1 MKLIDIIS
9 EAVSSEKELKKADML
24 YKTLKK
30 GLVIFDMETGQPV
43 SEETENTAKFSYTL
57 SDNKSIET
65 VFGTITIIPA
75 RIYLKEEN
83 KQARDYYTK
92 PVTDSIVRKFRKF
105 GIHFFVPKIT
115 SYINV
120 ERYEDPS
127 N

>member
-9 EAVSSEKELKKADML
+9 EETSEKDIKKADML
-24 YKTLKK
+24 YKALKK
-30 GLVIFDMETGQPV
+30 GLVIFDMETGQAV

-57 SDNKSIET
+57 SDNKAIET
-65 VFGTITIIPA
+65 VFGVISIMPA

-83 KQARDYYTK
+83 KQAKDYYTK

-105 GIHFFVPKIT
+105 GIHFFIPKIT

-120 ERYEDPS
+120 ERYVDPS